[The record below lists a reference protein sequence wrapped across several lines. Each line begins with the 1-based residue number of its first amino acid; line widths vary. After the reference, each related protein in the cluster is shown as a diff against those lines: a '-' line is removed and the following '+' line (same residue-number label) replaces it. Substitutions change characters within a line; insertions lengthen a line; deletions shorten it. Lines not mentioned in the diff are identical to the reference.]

1 MDSSQKKSGK
11 EGGRRKKLEVILTGM
26 VKRKDFVKGVANFLT
41 HFLSFLKQFFLSVS
55 DLHFTFF
62 FFVII
67 IIIFIFP
74 AGFSLRTRLGNTAL
88 VQHLQMMAWPPL
100 PRCLNGAGG
109 VTILLL

>member
-62 FFVII
+62 CCCYYYYFFYFSWWF
-67 IIIFIFP
+67 FIKK
-74 AGFSLRTRLGNTAL
+74 
-88 VQHLQMMAWPPL
+88 
-100 PRCLNGAGG
+100 
-109 VTILLL
+109 

>member
-62 FFVII
+62 FF
-67 IIIFIFP
+67 
-74 AGFSLRTRLGNTAL
+74 
-88 VQHLQMMAWPPL
+88 
-100 PRCLNGAGG
+100 
-109 VTILLL
+109 LLLLLLFLFFLLVFH